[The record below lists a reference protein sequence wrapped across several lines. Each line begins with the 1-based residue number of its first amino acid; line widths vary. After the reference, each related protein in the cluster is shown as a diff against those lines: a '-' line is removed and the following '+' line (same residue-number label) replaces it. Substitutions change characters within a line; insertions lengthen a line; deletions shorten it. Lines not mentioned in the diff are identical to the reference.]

1 VFAARLECSDSSRT
15 SIQPNSD
22 KQVSERSTTL
32 VKIRLK
38 RMGTTKR
45 PVYRLVVADSR
56 SPRDGRFIES
66 IGFYDPLPN
75 PAVVSIDADR
85 VQLWLRRGARPSD
98 SARQLLVKEGILAAR
113 PFKITPRAEVAEPE
127 KAAAASPAAK
137 PAEPDIAVAVAEPA
151 EAEVAAAAAEPT
163 EAAADT
169 EEPAEAP
176 TTEAVAVASAP
187 DEAPSVSDAAAPN
200 EAGGVAGGS
209 PDAPEARRGGVPA
222 TTGPAAADEA
232 AEPDN
237 AE

>member
-1 VFAARLECSDSSRT
+1 M
-15 SIQPNSD
+15 
-22 KQVSERSTTL
+22 

-113 PFKITPRAEVAEPE
+113 PFKITPRPEPAEPE
-127 KAAAASPAAK
+127 KAPAAA
-137 PAEPDIAVAVAEPA
+137 AVAVAEAPTETPA
-151 EAEVAAAAAEPT
+151 EAAVDVTVDEPVVE
-163 EAAADT
+163 EAAAD
-169 EEPAEAP
+169 EPVANEPAAE
-176 TTEAVAVASAP
+176 
-187 DEAPSVSDAAAPN
+187 
-200 EAGGVAGGS
+200 
-209 PDAPEARRGGVPA
+209 
-222 TTGPAAADEA
+222 AADEPVSGAAPAADDA
-232 AEPDN
+232 AEP
-237 AE
+237 ASE

>member
-1 VFAARLECSDSSRT
+1 
-15 SIQPNSD
+15 
-22 KQVSERSTTL
+22 L

-113 PFKITPRAEVAEPE
+113 PFKITPRPEPAEPE
-127 KAAAASPAAK
+127 KAAAVA
-137 PAEPDIAVAVAEPA
+137 AVAVPEAPA
-151 EAEVAAAAAEPT
+151 ETAEEEAVVAVADAPAE
-163 EAAADT
+163 ESAADVAV
-169 EEPAEAP
+169 EEPAAEEPADG
-176 TTEAVAVASAP
+176 AVATAP
-187 DEAPSVSDAAAPN
+187 DEA
-200 EAGGVAGGS
+200 GGDAGGS
-209 PDAPEARRGGVPA
+209 PDAQEARRGGVPA
-222 TTGPAAADEA
+222 ATGPAVADDAEPA
-232 AEPDN
+232 AEAD
-237 AE
+237 ASE

>member
-1 VFAARLECSDSSRT
+1 
-15 SIQPNSD
+15 
-22 KQVSERSTTL
+22 L

-127 KAAAASPAAK
+127 KTAAATPAAK
-137 PAEPDIAVAVAEPA
+137 PAEPDVAVAVAEPTEADVASAVAEPAEADTPVAVAEPA
-151 EAEVAAAAAEPT
+151 EAASV
-163 EAAADT
+163 T
-169 EEPAEAP
+169 EEPAETP
-176 TTEAVAVASAP
+176 TPQDDATASAP
-187 DEAPSVSDAAAPN
+187 DEPANDEPATDEPSAEPVASSQD
-200 EAGGVAGGS
+200 EAG
-209 PDAPEARRGGVPA
+209 
-222 TTGPAAADEA
+222 GPAAAADA
-232 AEPDN
+232 AETDA

>member
-1 VFAARLECSDSSRT
+1 M
-15 SIQPNSD
+15 
-22 KQVSERSTTL
+22 

-113 PFKITPRAEVAEPE
+113 PFKITPRVEVAEPA
-127 KAAAASPAAK
+127 KTPA
-137 PAEPDIAVAVAEPA
+137 AVAVAEPEA
-151 EAEVAAAAAEPT
+151 AVAPEAAEVADEPVAAEPVAEEPVAEEPAAEEPVAEEPVAEEPAAEEPVAAVA
-163 EAAADT
+163 EAA
-169 EEPAEAP
+169 EEPAE
-176 TTEAVAVASAP
+176 
-187 DEAPSVSDAAAPN
+187 
-200 EAGGVAGGS
+200 
-209 PDAPEARRGGVPA
+209 
-222 TTGPAAADEA
+222 
-232 AEPDN
+232 
-237 AE
+237 

>member
-1 VFAARLECSDSSRT
+1 
-15 SIQPNSD
+15 
-22 KQVSERSTTL
+22 L

-113 PFKITPRAEVAEPE
+113 PFKITPRAEVVEPE

-151 EAEVAAAAAEPT
+151 EAEVAPAAE
-163 EAAADT
+163 
-169 EEPAEAP
+169 AE
-176 TTEAVAVASAP
+176 AVASAP
-187 DEAPSVSDAAAPN
+187 DEAPSVSDAAPPN

-222 TTGPAAADEA
+222 TTGPAAADGDA
-232 AEPDN
+232 AESDA

>member
-1 VFAARLECSDSSRT
+1 M
-15 SIQPNSD
+15 
-22 KQVSERSTTL
+22 

-75 PAVVSIDADR
+75 PAVVSIDAER

-113 PFKITPRAEVAEPE
+113 PFKITPRAE
-127 KAAAASPAAK
+127 
-137 PAEPDIAVAVAEPA
+137 PAEPVKVAVTATAAPEV
-151 EAEVAAAAAEPT
+151 AEVATTAPLVADVETPSVIEDDATATP
-163 EAAADT
+163 AAADD
-169 EEPAEAP
+169 P
-176 TTEAVAVASAP
+176 EAVAGADEPANDEQSAEEVVSAP
-187 DEAPSVSDAAAPN
+187 H

-209 PDAPEARRGGVPA
+209 PDAPQARRGGVPA
-222 TTGPAAADEA
+222 TTGPAVAEGSEA
-232 AEPDN
+232 
-237 AE
+237 